1 MPMMFAINKENFEGH
16 REVTCCS
23 CHHGAA
29 KLVPMPVIGDE
40 EKPATMAEA
49 TGAAEDESAANLPT
63 PDEILGKYIRALSG
77 ASASGDTITA
87 FDGKD
92 GWLVAPGLLYA
103 TLENSQR
110 VTVGKL

>member
-1 MPMMFAINKENFEGH
+1 MMFAINKENFEGH

-29 KLVPMPVIGDE
+29 KLVPMPVISDE

-77 ASASGDTITA
+77 ASASGGDVWATSVGFVSPLPVVPSGHYT
-87 FDGKD
+87 
-92 GWLVAPGLLYA
+92 A
-103 TLENSQR
+103 TLTF
-110 VTVGKL
+110 TVIGR

>member
-29 KLVPMPVIGDE
+29 KLVPMPVIGEE

-63 PDEILGKYIRALSG
+63 PNEIVGKYIRALRG
-77 ASASGDTITA
+77 ASARGYIMTA
-87 FDGKD
+87 FYWKD
-92 GWLVAPGLLYA
+92 CCLVGPVRL
-103 TLENSQR
+103 
-110 VTVGKL
+110 

>member
-1 MPMMFAINKENFEGH
+1 MIVAINKENVDGH

-23 CHHGAA
+23 CQYGAS

-87 FDGKD
+87 FDGQD

-103 TLENSQR
+103 TLEYSKE

>member
-87 FDGKD
+87 FDGKRS
-92 GWLVAPGLLYA
+92 
-103 TLENSQR
+103 EERR
-110 VTVGKL
+110 VGRARG